1 MSEENVEETVEE
13 KEFNVV
19 IKITNQNLSYKS
31 DFSEPETIFWLEAV
45 KDIIL
50 KKTFEDTG
58 LKSWKYHILNRTIEK
73 YQKLWSTN
81 YGYQ

>member
-1 MSEENVEETVEE
+1 MSEENVQQTEE
-13 KEFNVV
+13 KEFTVT

-50 KKTFEDTG
+50 KKTFEDAG
-58 LKSWKYHILNRTIEK
+58 IKS
-73 YQKLWSTN
+73 
-81 YGYQ
+81 